1 MHDHFNSVGEDFDK
15 IQQSLII
22 KILNKLGRQ
31 KLFLNQIKKKK
42 KGIHK
47 TLQLKLYLLVKDSM
61 FSPQSVT

>member
-42 KGIHK
+42 GIHK
-47 TLQLKLYLLVKDSM
+47 TLQLKLYLLVKDSI